1 MRVNTRHPLVAVL
14 AVALLTVPWLVIRGF
29 GLVDDL
35 PTAVVI
41 LGSGVSVIGAAF
53 ILTWAAETAEVDV
66 PRSFALAVLAIIA
79 VAPEYAVDALY
90 AWEAG
95 AAPGTP
101 ASENAANLA
110 VANMTGANR
119 ILVGLGWSLIAL
131 YAVYRAGTS
140 GDENVHQREGFL
152 ANAVALEKRVSV
164 EILFLGVATVYAFL
178 IPFGE
183 GIGIIDAVFLV
194 GLYAVYVGVILR
206 GETTHEPQL
215 GVPGYLQNLARPRR
229 ITAILA
235 MFVYSAFVILIA
247 VKPFAKGLET
257 LGPQLGLSS
266 FFMIQWVAP
275 LASESPEFIATAY
288 LVRKLRTTSAFNAL
302 ISSKLNQWTLLIGT
316 LVVVYSLSLGYYD
329 VLRFNQKQAGE
340 IWLTAAQSF
349 FALTLLVDFEI
360 SVREALALLGLFAF
374 QFLPYFQQYEGLLLY
389 SGLYVVLGVGVLVA
403 RRNHLRELFATAK
416 RFVLHPSSQ
425 PDEPGEPASEPNDA

>member
-1 MRVNTRHPLVAVL
+1 MNDSLRHPLL
-14 AVALLTVPWLVIRGF
+14 ALAGVVALTLPWLALRGL
-29 GLVDDL
+29 GLVPTL
-35 PTAVVI
+35 PVAAVI
-41 LGSGVSVIGAAF
+41 LVSGIAVIGAAF
-53 ILTWAAETAEVDV
+53 VLTWGAETAEVDV

-131 YAVYRAGTS
+131 YAIYRARRAPDASVTRR
-140 GDENVHQREGFL
+140 DGFL
-152 ANAVALEKRVSV
+152 TSSVRLEPRISI
-164 EILFLGVATVYAFL
+164 EILFLGVATVYALF
-178 IPFGE
+178 IPFG
-183 GIGIIDAVFLV
+183 GGIDALDAIILF
-194 GLYAVYVGVILR
+194 GLYMGYIIVILR

-215 GVPGYLQNLARPRR
+215 GVPGYLQRLPRAHR
-229 ITAILA
+229 IGTVLL
-235 MFVYSAFVILIA
+235 MFVYSAFIILIA
-247 VKPFAKGLET
+247 VKPFAKGLEA
-257 LGPQLGLSS
+257 LGPRLGLSS

-316 LVVVYSLSLGYYD
+316 LVVVYSLSLGSYG
-329 VLRFNQKQAGE
+329 VLQFSLKQAGE

-349 FALTLLVDFEI
+349 FAVTLLINFEI
-360 SVREALALLGLFAF
+360 SVREAIGLLGLFAL
-374 QFLPYFQQYEGLLLY
+374 QFLPFFQQFEGLMVF
-389 SGLYVVLGVGVLVA
+389 SGVYLVLGIGLLIRRRHHIPTVLERV
-403 RRNHLRELFATAK
+403 RQHTGGS
-416 RFVLHPSSQ
+416 P
-425 PDEPGEPASEPNDA
+425 PTDE

>member
-1 MRVNTRHPLVAVL
+1 MLRRLRHPLVAL
-14 AVALLTVPWLVIRGF
+14 AAVIALTVPWLVVRGL
-29 GLVDDL
+29 GLVPSL
-35 PTAVVI
+35 PVSGVI
-41 LGSGVSVIGAAF
+41 LVSGVAVIGAAF
-53 ILTWAAETAEVDV
+53 VLTWGAETAEMDV

-101 ASENAANLA
+101 ASETAANLA

-119 ILVGLGWSLIAL
+119 ILVGLGWSIIAL
-131 YAVYRAGTS
+131 YAIYRARVT
-140 GDENVHQREGFL
+140 GDDAVKHREGFL
-152 ANAVALEKRVSV
+152 ADSVQLEPRISI
-164 EILFLGVATVYAFL
+164 EIVFLAAATVYALF
-178 IPFGE
+178 IPFLG
-183 GIGIIDAVFLV
+183 GIDALDAIVLV
-194 GLYAVYVGVILR
+194 GLYAAYVVVILR

-215 GVPGYLQNLARPRR
+215 GVPGYLQRRSRPRR
-229 ITAILA
+229 IAAVLA
-235 MFVYSAFVILIA
+235 MFVFSAFVILIA

-275 LASESPEFIATAY
+275 FASESPEFIACAY

-316 LVVVYSLSLGYYD
+316 LVVVYSISLGSYG
-329 VLRFNQKQAGE
+329 VLQFSQKQAGE

-349 FALTLLVDFEI
+349 FAVTLLVNFEI
-360 SVREALALLGLFAF
+360 SLREAVALLGLFAL
-374 QFLPYFQQYEGLLLY
+374 QFLPFFQDFRGLVLF
-389 SGLYVVLGVGVLVA
+389 SGFYLALGVALLVHRRDDIPTVFA
-403 RRNHLRELFATAK
+403 RAREHA
-416 RFVLHPSSQ
+416 R
-425 PDEPGEPASEPNDA
+425 G